1 MYTAKE
7 LKRMFND
14 IGIKGEKS
22 EKVPFNMGMQEQYNH
37 VFFNKVE
44 EFESFKLKF
53 EDEGN
58 NYRVDLVTADDM
70 VFDFAVEIQ
79 NEKETRT
86 VYYVCDKLAMH
97 LYRSKEENFQVIE
110 SYSDVEGD
118 FISNVVN
125 NKYVSSWLGDCEGMI
140 RVPENKKITKHDV
153 SDIMNKYNR
162 IINKGTVDP
171 E

>member
-22 EKVPFNMGMQEQYNH
+22 EKVPFEVGSQEQYDH
-37 VFFNKVE
+37 LFFNKVV
-44 EFESFKLKF
+44 EFESFKLIF

-58 NYRVDLVTADDM
+58 KYRIELVTADDM

-79 NEKETRT
+79 NEKETRIG
-86 VYYVCDKLAMH
+86 YYVCDQLAMH

-110 SYSDVEGD
+110 TYSSIEGD

-125 NKYVSSWLGDCEGMI
+125 NKYVSSWLGECEGMI

-153 SDIMNKYNR
+153 SDILNKYNR
-162 IINKGTVDP
+162 NINKGTVDP
-171 E
+171 K